1 MVTLT
6 YNNVRVNKDG
16 EWIGTP
22 IRVERS
28 VNVLVIVDNAL
39 SDSMLN
45 PRLLKDK
52 YYDEKR
58 HNKIDAADSDEKVED
73 DHENKERNE
82 NHGIHDENETGEHKD
97 ETNRTSNEE
106 TEVRKSSRIRKR
118 RMIITDDEIGDC
130 DDENDPDYVR

>member
-1 MVTLT
+1 MNKKREPLKIARVEKIHASRDDAQRVVTLT

-28 VNVLVIVDNAL
+28 INDLVIVDNAL

-52 YYDEKR
+52 YYDEKK
-58 HNKIDAADSDEKVED
+58 HNETDAANSDEKVKD

-82 NHGIHDENETGEHKD
+82 NHGTHDENETGVKF
-97 ETNRTSNEE
+97 
-106 TEVRKSSRIRKR
+106 
-118 RMIITDDEIGDC
+118 
-130 DDENDPDYVR
+130 